1 MSKKEIV
8 GRCRICGL
16 EKKLSYEHILPR
28 IAGGD
33 KKVKLYQ
40 ASDVLEAD
48 EKGIHNPFGKI
59 YQMGY
64 GKYTLCKEC
73 NEYCGSYYDK
83 DFAKFYRT
91 LWYAVSKFVTNE
103 YTDKSQEEVGY
114 ILRNCSFTTTLLN
127 MKPLN
132 IAKRLL
138 AAFCS
143 IEDGTFITDEFPEIR
158 KGVLNKDYRLKQ
170 CDFRLYFCLH
180 LGGDAFYSTIAAIS
194 HNMEIFSFAGMEVN
208 PVAFYFTQRD
218 AKMPPVCVVDITH
231 WLTDFE
237 YDEKKNLYCVIPF
250 NDSLGLRFPSEIID
264 KLT

>member
-1 MSKKEIV
+1 MSNKKII
-8 GRCRICGL
+8 GRCRICGI
-16 EKKLSYEHILPR
+16 EKELSYEHILPR
-28 IAGGD
+28 IAGGG

-48 EKGIHNPFGKI
+48 RKGIHHPFGKI

-64 GKYTLCKEC
+64 GKHTLCKEC
-73 NEYCGSYYDK
+73 NEYCGRHYDK

-91 LWYAVSKFVTNE
+91 LWHAVSKFVTTE
-103 YTDKSQEEVGY
+103 YTDKSQGEVRH
-114 ILRNCSFTTTLLN
+114 ILLNRSFTVTLLN

-138 AAFCS
+138 ATFCS
-143 IEDGTFITDEFPEIR
+143 IEDGAFLTDDFPEIR
-158 KGVLNKDYRLKQ
+158 KGILNKSYRLKQ
-170 CDFRLYFCLH
+170 CDFHLYFCLH
-180 LGGDAFYSTIAAIS
+180 LGGDAFYSTIAAIG

-237 YDEKKNLYCVIPF
+237 YNEKKSLYCVIPF
-250 NDSLGLRFPSEIID
+250 NEPLGLRFPPEIINR
-264 KLT
+264 LT